1 MMPLRPH
8 RCWSGTQK
16 AQVSRQHRRR
26 MGRRHRSA
34 QRRPQPQCLDC
45 RAAGA
50 LDALDPPALVALRR
64 RRRHAQR
71 HLHQL
76 RRRWR
81 PASCGGPRARV
92 HASTS
97 WQVARGGWPAAAV
110 RAQPLQR
117 HLPAGA
123 PDALALEHHHEHHG
137 PCGTW
142 ALQAHLAA
150 GALLPRTK
158 SCASSR
164 GSTSLRLKDH
174 THYFATASIAQW

>member
-16 AQVSRQHRRR
+16 AQVSRHHRHR

-34 QRRPQPQCLDC
+34 QRRPQPHCRDC

-50 LDALDPPALVALRR
+50 LDPPALVAFRR

-110 RAQPLQR
+110 RPSLSSVTCRLAPPTPSPSSTTTSTTG
-117 HLPAGA
+117 PAGPGRCRRIWLPVHCCPEPSLA
-123 PDALALEHHHEHHG
+123 PPVEVARL
-137 PCGTW
+137 
-142 ALQAHLAA
+142 
-150 GALLPRTK
+150 
-158 SCASSR
+158 CA
-164 GSTSLRLKDH
+164 
-174 THYFATASIAQW
+174 